1 MSSCSSPL
9 LYGRKAY
16 VESYASSS
24 SSSYS
29 LSEDDEDDKKDD
41 NASNVLSRFWQLSEA
56 CANAEE
62 ETEAE
67 ADQDRDAVVH
77 AVRVASRKHREAL
90 FVLADLARRQAEE
103 LTRACAPSTIP
114 SVLPTVGIDAAH
126 AHVTRTHADFRCAR
140 IAWSRARALAVQGS
154 HAQTTQTT
162 QTAGVSEVAGQKR
175 SRS

>member
-24 SSSYS
+24 SYSS
-29 LSEDDEDDKKDD
+29 SEEDEDDKQDD
-41 NASNVLSRFWQLSEA
+41 NNSNVLSRFWQLSEA
-56 CANAEE
+56 GANAEA
-62 ETEAE
+62 ETE

-162 QTAGVSEVAGQKR
+162 QTAGVSEVAGHKR